1 MTSAGPITSCL
12 GLAALRK
19 VKETK
24 AFLPGVTKRRMCGFA
39 TGGTCLPWQHGGDP
53 PRAGEEEMDTR
64 REAEG
69 GLLARSE
76 ALDLAVQGA

>member
-1 MTSAGPITSCL
+1 MDL
-12 GLAALRK
+12 QLAAP
-19 VKETK
+19 VS
-24 AFLPGVTKRRMCGFA
+24 PGNMEVIHPG
-39 TGGTCLPWQHGGDP
+39 L
-53 PRAGEEEMDTR
+53 GEEEMDTR